1 MGFFLYSRLKVCA
14 LRRFIQICAPVSKY
28 KCLEAICRWS
38 HRFHLG
44 LSANWLS
51 ENVLPS
57 RWRILDDLLL
67 GVAAGFIVLW
77 YERLRTRALL
87 QRLVIIREMNHHVR
101 NALQVVIYA
110 AAAHKDDDLAEQVRE
125 AVRRI
130 DWALKEVLP
139 ELKEKPTKDV

>member
-1 MGFFLYSRLKVCA
+1 
-14 LRRFIQICAPVSKY
+14 LRPFAVGAIVFI
-28 KCLEAICRWS
+28 
-38 HRFHLG
+38 LG

-51 ENVLPS
+51 ENVLAS

-67 GVAAGFIVLW
+67 GVTAGFIVFW

-87 QRLVIIREMNHHVR
+87 QRLLIIREMNHHIR

-110 AAAHKDDDLAEQVRE
+110 ASAHHDDGLAEQVRE

-139 ELKEKPTKDV
+139 ELKEKPTKDASQF

>member
-1 MGFFLYSRLKVCA
+1 V
-14 LRRFIQICAPVSKY
+14 
-28 KCLEAICRWS
+28 S
-38 HRFHLG
+38 HREPSESGISYRTTSGLRPFAVGGIVFILG

-51 ENVLPS
+51 QTVLPS
-57 RWRILDDLLL
+57 RWHTIDDLLL
-67 GVAAGFIVLW
+67 GVVAGLIVLW

-87 QRLVIIREMNHHVR
+87 QRLIVIREMNHHVR

-110 AAAHKDDDLAEQVRE
+110 ASAHKDEELADQVRD

-139 ELKEKPTKDV
+139 ELKEEHTKDE

>member
-1 MGFFLYSRLKVCA
+1 M
-14 LRRFIQICAPVSKY
+14 
-28 KCLEAICRWS
+28 
-38 HRFHLG
+38 
-44 LSANWLS
+44 
-51 ENVLPS
+51 
-57 RWRILDDLLL
+57 
-67 GVAAGFIVLW
+67 LW

-110 AAAHKDDDLAEQVRE
+110 AAAHKNDDLAEQVRE

>member
-1 MGFFLYSRLKVCA
+1 MLSGDSSKSA
-14 LRRFIQICAPVSKY
+14 LPYQNTSVLRPFAVGAIVFI
-28 KCLEAICRWS
+28 
-38 HRFHLG
+38 LG